1 MGKMQDEMNDEWFD
15 LATKNI
21 HKLIPQE
28 WMPQINE
35 ILPKILKIV
44 KIGMKKNIK
53 TTAEQ
58 LGNDRIFLM
67 MNSPY
72 IIEDGSAIMVPTCF
86 SISKDQL
93 GPSVLNEQT
102 GRWELQLKPGEKPE
116 LTFSMLTFIQKL
128 DKYEKL
134 EDLMK
139 DIKNGTFLTLEDMQ
153 YNDGS
158 KTIDVSTE
166 TKQLPAGE
174 Q

>member
-1 MGKMQDEMNDEWFD
+1 MGKMQDEMSDEWFE
-15 LATKNI
+15 LATQNI

-28 WMPQINE
+28 WMPRINE

-72 IIEDGSAIMVPTCF
+72 IIADGSTIMVPSCF
-86 SISKDQL
+86 SISKTQL
-93 GPSVLNEQT
+93 GPSALNEET
-102 GRWELQLKPGEKPE
+102 GMWELQLKPGEKPE
-116 LTFSMLTFIQKL
+116 YNFSMLTFIEKM
-128 DKYEKL
+128 DKYDKL
-134 EDLMK
+134 EDLIR
-139 DIKNGTFLTLEDMQ
+139 DLKNGTFLTLEDIN

-158 KTIDVSTE
+158 QKIDAGTE
-166 TKQLPAGE
+166 TKQLPSG
-174 Q
+174 

>member
-1 MGKMQDEMNDEWFD
+1 MGKMQDEMSDEWFE

-72 IIEDGSAIMVPTCF
+72 IIEDGSTIMVPSCF

-93 GPSVLNEQT
+93 GPSVLDEST
-102 GRWELQLKPGEKPE
+102 GRYELMLKPGEKPQY
-116 LTFSMLTFIQKL
+116 TFSMLTFIEKM
-128 DKYEKL
+128 DKYDKL
-134 EDLMK
+134 EDLIR
-139 DIKNGTFLTLEDMQ
+139 DLKNGTFMTLEDIQ

-158 KTIDVSTE
+158 QSIDAGQE
-166 TKQLPAGE
+166 QKQLPSGE
-174 Q
+174 

>member
-1 MGKMQDEMNDEWFD
+1 MGKMQDEMNDEWFE

-72 IIEDGSAIMVPTCF
+72 ILEDGSTIMVPSCF
-86 SISKDQL
+86 SISKTQL
-93 GPSVLNEQT
+93 GPSALNEET
-102 GRWELQLKPGEKPE
+102 GMWELQLKPGEKPQY
-116 LTFSMLTFIQKL
+116 TFSMLTFIEKM
-128 DKYEKL
+128 DKYDKL
-134 EDLMK
+134 EDLIRDLK
-139 DIKNGTFLTLEDMQ
+139 DGTFMTLEDIQ

-158 KTIDVSTE
+158 QSIDVGTE
-166 TKQLPAGE
+166 TKQLPSGG
-174 Q
+174 